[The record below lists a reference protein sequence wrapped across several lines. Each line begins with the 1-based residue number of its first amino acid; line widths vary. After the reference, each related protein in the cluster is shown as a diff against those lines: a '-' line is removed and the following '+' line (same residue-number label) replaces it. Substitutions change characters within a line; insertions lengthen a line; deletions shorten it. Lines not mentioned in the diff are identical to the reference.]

1 MNKNS
6 NKFIAGSDD
15 RKRST
20 MKNSILNTVASY
32 KFAIAIF
39 TTLSLAGWS
48 SDATAATQYWNTSGT
63 TGLTWTG
70 ANWGTTA
77 AGPFNTAW
85 AASNDVVFGGSAAAV
100 ATFATT
106 TVGNITVNTDTTV
119 TQAGTL
125 TWKVGG
131 STVEVAAGKTL
142 TWTGQTLTTT
152 SGLAQIVTKNG
163 AGIWNMG
170 AQGTALAAGS
180 SFTLNAGEVIV
191 SGSNNFGGANAALNI
206 NGGKITS
213 SGTRAFANS
222 AITIG
227 GDFENSGTGTATYSG
242 TVSLGAATRTITNT
256 QTGKRVY
263 SGVISGVGGGLTITG
278 AGTGET
284 FIGNT
289 GNTFSG
295 SVTIVNGKTVW
306 NGSGAFG
313 NTTSITLDEKVTLAS
328 NDAGT
333 LGVIS
338 TFAADKSIY
347 LGANAGIGTAGTG
360 VTGITTINGVIAD
373 KLGAVGKL
381 TKSDTGTLILGGV
394 STYTGQTVVNN
405 GMLKLAV
412 GDNRLPTGSL
422 LKLGASGSSTVAGT
436 TATFDLSGLSQE
448 IKGLESTVS
457 TVDQTTKNTVTSA
470 SAATLTIGSSSGVTT
485 TFGSDTAKNRGEIT
499 GSLAVTKTGA
509 GTQVLGGANTYTG
522 TTTVEGGTLAVN
534 GSLYNSGS
542 VVVNANGL
550 LGGSGTVGAIT
561 GAGTVG
567 PGNSPGILTATS
579 VNPTAGTDFKFE
591 FTALNPTYTS
601 ATASGNDLLH
611 LTASS
616 SPFAGGTFTSGNI
629 VSIYLNS
636 ATITASLLAGTN
648 TTFSGGFF
656 VDGTYALAS
665 ALTPASFAYYTTSA
679 TLGTGSAV
687 DYNGTSYYL
696 LDNTIAAKTTL
707 SDTAVTSAGFTTGT
721 VATGTLLTFTAVP
734 EPSTGALLGFGLAG
748 LVLTRLLRRKQG

>member
-32 KFAIAIF
+32 KFVIAIF

-48 SDATAATQYWNTSGT
+48 SDARAATQYWNTSGT
-63 TGLTWTG
+63 AGTWNTSVWGTSTSGPFTGAWVSQSDAYFSANSTGTYASTGNEIGNVTVADNATVTMTKGGSVRNSAATSYISTYTIGTGATLNWASQDAYVTGLY
-70 ANWGTTA
+70 
-77 AGPFNTAW
+77 
-85 AASNDVVFGGSAAAV
+85 AASGF
-100 ATFATT
+100 
-106 TVGNITVNTDTTV
+106 I
-119 TQAGTL
+119 
-125 TWKVGG
+125 
-131 STVEVAAGKTL
+131 
-142 TWTGQTLTTT
+142 
-152 SGLAQIVTKNG
+152 KNG
-163 AGIWNMG
+163 AGTWNIG
-170 AQGTALAAGS
+170 AQGSAYTGG
-180 SFTLNAGEVIV
+180 FTLNAGTIII
-191 SGSNNFGGANAALNI
+191 SGVNSVGTGTFRI
-206 NGGKITS
+206 NGGKIDA
-213 SGTRAFANS
+213 SGTTSRANS
-222 AITIG
+222 IVIG
-227 GDFENSGTGTATYSG
+227 GNFENAGTGTQTWTGA
-242 TVSLGAATRTITNT
+242 VSLGDATRTITNT

-295 SVTIVNGKTVW
+295 SVTIVNAKTVW

-328 NDAGT
+328 DNAGT

-422 LKLGASGSSTVAGT
+422 LKLGASGSRTVAGT
-436 TATFDLSGLSQE
+436 TATFDLDGRSQE

-485 TFGSDTAKNRGEIT
+485 TFGSGTAN
-499 GSLAVTKTGA
+499 
-509 GTQVLGGANTYTG
+509 
-522 TTTVEGGTLAVN
+522 N
-534 GSLYNSGS
+534 G
-542 VVVNANGL
+542 
-550 LGGSGTVGAIT
+550 
-561 GAGTVG
+561 
-567 PGNSPGILTATS
+567 
-579 VNPTAGTDFKFE
+579 
-591 FTALNPTYTS
+591 
-601 ATASGNDLLH
+601 
-611 LTASS
+611 
-616 SPFAGGTFTSGNI
+616 
-629 VSIYLNS
+629 
-636 ATITASLLAGTN
+636 
-648 TTFSGGFF
+648 
-656 VDGTYALAS
+656 
-665 ALTPASFAYYTTSA
+665 
-679 TLGTGSAV
+679 
-687 DYNGTSYYL
+687 
-696 LDNTIAAKTTL
+696 
-707 SDTAVTSAGFTTGT
+707 
-721 VATGTLLTFTAVP
+721 
-734 EPSTGALLGFGLAG
+734 
-748 LVLTRLLRRKQG
+748 

>member
-1 MNKNS
+1 
-6 NKFIAGSDD
+6 
-15 RKRST
+15 
-20 MKNSILNTVASY
+20 MKNRILKAVASY

-39 TTLSLAGWS
+39 TALSLAGWS
-48 SDATAATQYWNTSGT
+48 SDARAATQYWNTSGT
-63 TGLTWTG
+63 AGT
-70 ANWGTTA
+70 WGTSLL
-77 AGPFNTAW
+77 W
-85 AASNDVVFGGSAAAV
+85 GGSASGPFTSAWSAGSDV
-100 ATFATT
+100 NFGATSNAGTFVSANGE
-106 TVGNITVNTDTTV
+106 VGNLTVADNATV
-119 TQAGTL
+119 TITA
-125 TWKVGG
+125 GG
-131 STVEVAAGKTL
+131 SLKNSAANNYISTYNIGTGATLNWTSQTQNIGTVYAA
-142 TWTGQTLTTT
+142 
-152 SGLAQIVTKNG
+152 SGFIKNG
-163 AGIWNMG
+163 AGTWNMG
-170 AQGTALAAGS
+170 AGGGAAYTGG
-180 SFTLNAGEVIV
+180 FTLNAGTVIV
-191 SGSNNFGGANAALNI
+191 TGASSFGAGTLTI
-206 NGGKITS
+206 NGGVIS
-213 SGTRAFANS
+213 ASGNKTRTQS
-222 AITIG
+222 IVLG
-227 GDFENSGTGTATYSG
+227 GNFENAGTGTDVWSG
-242 TVSLGAATRTITNT
+242 TVSLGDATRTITNT

-328 NDAGT
+328 DNAGT
-333 LGVIS
+333 VGVTS
-338 TFAADKSIY
+338 TFAADKNIFLS
-347 LGANAGIGTAGTG
+347 ANAGIGTAGTG
-360 VTGITTINGVIAD
+360 VTTINGVMAD

-394 STYTGQTVVNN
+394 STYTGMTAVNN
-405 GMLKLAV
+405 GMLKLAS

-422 LKLGASGSSTVAGT
+422 LKLGASGSVTVAGT
-436 TATFDLSGLSQE
+436 TATFDLNGRSQE
-448 IKGLESTVS
+448 IKGLESAIS
-457 TVDQTTKNTVTSA
+457 TLDQTTINTVTSA
-470 SAATLTIGSSSGVTT
+470 TAATLTIGSSSGVTT
-485 TFGSDTAKNRGEIT
+485 TFGSGTAKNRGEIT

-522 TTTVEGGTLAVN
+522 TTTVDGGTLAVD
-534 GSLYNSGS
+534 GSLASAGS
-542 VVVNANGL
+542 VVVNVNGL
-550 LGGSGTVGAIT
+550 LGGSGSVGAIT

-616 SPFAGGTFTSGNI
+616 SPFAGGLFTSGNI
-629 VSIYLNS
+629 ISIYLNNAS
-636 ATITASLLAGTN
+636 ITSDLLAQTN

-656 VDGTYALAS
+656 VDGTYGLAAALN
-665 ALTPASFAYYTTSA
+665 PASFAYYTTSA
-679 TLGTGSAV
+679 SLGTGSAV

-696 LDNTIAAKTTL
+696 MDGFATKVTL
-707 SDTAVTSAGFTTGT
+707 SDTVVTSAAFATGT

-748 LVLTRLLRRKQG
+748 LVMTRLLRRKQS